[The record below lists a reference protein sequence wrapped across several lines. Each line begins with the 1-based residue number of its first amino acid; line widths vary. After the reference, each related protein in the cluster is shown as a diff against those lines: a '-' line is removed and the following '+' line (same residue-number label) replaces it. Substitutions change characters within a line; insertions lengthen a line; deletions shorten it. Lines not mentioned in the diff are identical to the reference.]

1 MREMDGYQF
10 IGYYGLFYLFL
21 VLITLISFI
30 PGIHQSLEPLVG
42 LIFPIAQNN
51 SPLKFFIVMSVMYW
65 GMVLF
70 YTLVIQK
77 TKLKF

>member
-10 IGYYGLFYLFL
+10 IGYYGIFYLFL

-30 PGIHQSLEPLVG
+30 PAVHQAIEPVVG
-42 LIFPIAQNN
+42 LIFPIARNN

>member
-1 MREMDGYQF
+1 MREMDGYHF
-10 IGYYGLFYLFL
+10 IGYYGIFYLFFLLISL
-21 VLITLISFI
+21 VSFI
-30 PGIHQSLEPLVG
+30 PVVHQFITPIAG

-51 SPLKFFIVMSVMYW
+51 NPIKFLIVMTAMYW